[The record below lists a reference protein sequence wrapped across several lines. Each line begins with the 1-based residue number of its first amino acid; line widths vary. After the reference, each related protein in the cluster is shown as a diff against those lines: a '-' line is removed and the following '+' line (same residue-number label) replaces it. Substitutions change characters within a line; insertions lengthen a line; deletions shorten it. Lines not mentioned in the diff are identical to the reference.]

1 MTHLQRIDYRPTAEG
16 LRHDEERFL
25 QEHFEAYGAEMLVS
39 GDVVRWEHIDE
50 VEVVPAPRIAGLAG
64 WLVKLLFLKNE
75 QRYHLGIYYGAREAI
90 LPNITWNT
98 AQYVLLNVA
107 YYAPNPIEYKGPEDL
122 VPIAE
127 I

>member
-1 MTHLQRIDYRPTAEG
+1 MTHLQRIDYRPALED
-16 LRHDEERFL
+16 LRQDEQRFL
-25 QEHFEAYGAEMLVS
+25 YDHFEAYGAEMLVS
-39 GDVVRWEHIDE
+39 GDVIRWEHIDE

-64 WLVKLLFLKNE
+64 VLVKLLFLKNE

-90 LPNITWNT
+90 LPNITWDT
-98 AQYVLLNVA
+98 AKYVLLNVA
-107 YYAPNPIEYKGPEDL
+107 YYASQPIAYKGPEDL